1 MGPSFRPMERAR
13 ELGRL
18 GEIATTFA
26 KHGLG
31 DLLQRLGLAG
41 PLERAAV
48 ALRVPAE
55 PGWAEKRPE
64 VRLREAL
71 EHLGPAFVKLG
82 QLLAGR
88 SDLLPPEW
96 CAELGKLREEVA
108 PVPFAALAAQLRE
121 DLGAEPAAVFA
132 ALDPEPLA
140 AGSIAQVHRATLA
153 DGSAVVLKIRRPGIE
168 EVVSADL
175 ALLEHL
181 AERAEAHGVLRA
193 FQPRQVVRQFARTL
207 RGELDLAREARN
219 AERLRTRLPEESR
232 LVVPRI
238 HPELTRTRLCVMEH
252 LAGPS
257 LGEWI
262 EAGTPGDQDPR
273 GVAADG
279 AAALLRMVFV
289 DGLYHADPHAGNVIL
304 LADGR
309 LGLIDYGQVGTLS
322 AARRAEFAELLR
334 AVAAREPEAAAD
346 VLLGWSSA
354 RVDPEELEQDCAEFI
369 ERYHGLPLA
378 ELDVT
383 RLVGD
388 IHALVRA
395 HGILLPAEVALLL
408 KLLLTLEGLGRALD
422 PGFVASAHVQP
433 FLARAWTGRR
443 AVLRQAARS
452 AGELARLL
460 VDLPRELRGL
470 RARLRGGHLGLHL
483 DLGGLE
489 RFSARLDRSVNH
501 LTIGLITAALIV
513 GTSVALTIEGGPRWL
528 GLPLFGALGFL
539 SSVAVGLWW
548 IVVTRRRG

>member
-26 KHGLG
+26 RHGLG

-41 PLERAAV
+41 PLERAGS
-48 ALRVPAE
+48 ALRGAPAE
-55 PGWAEKRPE
+55 GWAEKRPE

-71 EHLGPAFVKLG
+71 EQLGPAFVKLG

-88 SDLLPPEW
+88 TDLLPPEW

-108 PVPFAALAAQLRE
+108 PVAFEALASQLRE
-121 DLGAEPAAVFA
+121 DLGAEPSAVFA
-132 ALDPEPLA
+132 TLEPEPLA

-153 DGSAVVLKIRRPGIE
+153 DGTPVVLKIRRPGIE
-168 EVVSADL
+168 EVVAADL

-219 AERLRTRLPEESR
+219 AERLRANLPEGSR

-238 HPELTRTRLCVMEH
+238 HAELTRTRLCVMEP
-252 LAGPS
+252 LLGPS

-262 EAGTPGDQDPR
+262 AAGTPGGVDPR

-309 LGLIDYGQVGTLS
+309 LGLIDYGQVGVLS
-322 AARRAEFAELLR
+322 AARRAEFTDLLR
-334 AVAAREPEAAAD
+334 AVAAREPDAAAD
-346 VLLGWSSA
+346 VLLSWSGA
-354 RVDPEELEQDCAEFI
+354 EVEAEELEQDCAELI
-369 ERYHGLPLA
+369 DRYHGLALA
-378 ELDVT
+378 ELEAT

-395 HGILLPAEVALLL
+395 HGILLPADVALLL
-408 KLLLTLEGLGRALD
+408 KLLLTLEDLGRALD

-433 FLARAWTGRR
+433 FLARSWTGRR
-443 AVLRQAARS
+443 AALRQAARS
-452 AGELARLL
+452 AGELGRLL
-460 VDLPRELRGL
+460 IDLPRELRGL
-470 RARLRGGHLGLHL
+470 RARLKGGRLGLHL

-513 GTSVALTIEGGPRWL
+513 GTSVSLTIEGGPRWI

-548 IVVTRRRG
+548 IVVTRRRR